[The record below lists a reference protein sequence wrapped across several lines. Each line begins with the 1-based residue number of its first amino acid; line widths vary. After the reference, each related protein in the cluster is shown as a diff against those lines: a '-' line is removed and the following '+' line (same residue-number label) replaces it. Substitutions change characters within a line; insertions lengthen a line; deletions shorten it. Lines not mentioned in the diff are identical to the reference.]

1 MINSR
6 IFIVVFDRGVVC
18 PENGYAHT
26 ISTRTVKSCLTNNNI
41 MVRTFTL
48 IVILFSFI
56 GTFAQPSVQ
65 RVEQVSGQTN
75 QVAMPYLK
83 DCRNAANDEE
93 RYRCT
98 LDELLKVLQKTY
110 ECPWRDLEGEYSRII
125 LRFIVNSE
133 GKLERF
139 LTLYSD
145 NSANRAAEPAN
156 NALIRAVYTTNG
168 QWMAV
173 REGGKAMPR
182 EFVLPVECNCSTPEK
197 PDFRMMDT
205 LPAYFADGHYQL
217 ESFIE
222 KHIVYPDGFLSKSG
236 RHTTAVL
243 RATVSKDGK
252 LDTTSIR
259 VLNLNQIDFR
269 LSENAIMILM
279 QLAKRPWKAATTAKG
294 EPIDYVLQF
303 KVTYVDDK
311 NPKRGSIP
319 TEWDITVGNNH
330 FFNDG
335 AMEFNSQNYLGAI
348 ELFKRAVFLDPDDVE
363 SWLMLG
369 QSYIGARNNS
379 QARVAL
385 QRAIDLGSADAL
397 RWMVEAQKP
406 DEVEPK
412 LPAKEV
418 KKRPERTEKVK
429 PVSYQGKPGK

>member
-6 IFIVVFDRGVVC
+6 NFIEVFDRGEIGSVNT
-18 PENGYAHT
+18 EKQT
-26 ISTRTVKSCLTNNNI
+26 IEPGNINTSQTKSVI
-41 MVRTFTL
+41 MTKTFTL
-48 IVILFSFI
+48 IFILFAYLGSS
-56 GTFAQPSVQ
+56 AQSSRPTTA
-65 RVEQVSGQTN
+65 QVTGQ
-75 QVAMPYLK
+75 QIQQQAMPFLK

-93 RYRCT
+93 RLSCT
-98 LDELLKVLQKTY
+98 MTELMKVLQKTY
-110 ECPWRDLEGEYSRII
+110 ECPWRDLEGEYARII
-125 LRFIVNSE
+125 LRFIVNSD

-145 NSANRAAEPAN
+145 NSANRAGEPAN

-168 QWMAV
+168 QWVPV
-173 REGGKAMPR
+173 REGGKSMPR
-182 EFVLPVECNCSTPEK
+182 EFVLPVECNCATPEK
-197 PDFRMMDT
+197 PDFRLMDT
-205 LPAYFADGHYQL
+205 VPAYFADGHYQL

-243 RATVSKDGK
+243 RATVAKDGK

-259 VLNLNQIDFR
+259 VLNLNQIDYR
-269 LSENAIMILM
+269 LSENAVMIMM
-279 QLAKRPWKAATTAKG
+279 QLAKRPWKPATTALG

-335 AMEFNSQNYLGAI
+335 AMEFNAKNYLAAI
-348 ELFKRAVFLDPDDVE
+348 ELFKRAVFLDPDDTE

-385 QRAIDLGSADAL
+385 QRAIDLGSTEAN

-406 DEVEPK
+406 DEAEPK

-429 PVSYQGKPGK
+429 PVSYQGKP